1 MELYKF
7 LDEVYF
13 SVFNIADS
21 IHNIVLVHS
30 VFIVAVAAWATTA
43 ISSTVRLGQFS
54 QSPFVVLSFGKKYA
68 LDNKRHPALGF

>member
-21 IHNIVLVHS
+21 INNIVRS
-30 VFIVAVAAWATTA
+30 VFMVAVA
-43 ISSTVRLGQFS
+43 
-54 QSPFVVLSFGKKYA
+54 
-68 LDNKRHPALGF
+68 D

>member
-21 IHNIVLVHS
+21 INNIVRS
-30 VFIVAVAAWATTA
+30 VFMVAVADWATTA
-43 ISSTVRLGQFS
+43 ISSIVRLGQLS
-54 QSPFVVLSFGKKYA
+54 QSPFVVLSFRKKYA
-68 LDNKRHPALGF
+68 PDNTRHPALGF